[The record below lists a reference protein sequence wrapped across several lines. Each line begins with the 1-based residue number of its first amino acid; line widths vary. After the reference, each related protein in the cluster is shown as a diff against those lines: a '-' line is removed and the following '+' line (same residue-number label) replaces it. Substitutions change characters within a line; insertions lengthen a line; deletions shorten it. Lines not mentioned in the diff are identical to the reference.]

1 MIKSKAA
8 FVVYGVHKD
17 GLCDPDGNLFIDEG
31 LIKNSKEALKN
42 QGIELV
48 TPELIVAT
56 KKEAKER
63 TLNLLSGNV
72 MYASHNKC
80 KVSLEFA

>member
-31 LIKNSKEALKN
+31 LIKNSKK
-42 QGIELV
+42 
-48 TPELIVAT
+48 
-56 KKEAKER
+56 
-63 TLNLLSGNV
+63 
-72 MYASHNKC
+72 
-80 KVSLEFA
+80 F